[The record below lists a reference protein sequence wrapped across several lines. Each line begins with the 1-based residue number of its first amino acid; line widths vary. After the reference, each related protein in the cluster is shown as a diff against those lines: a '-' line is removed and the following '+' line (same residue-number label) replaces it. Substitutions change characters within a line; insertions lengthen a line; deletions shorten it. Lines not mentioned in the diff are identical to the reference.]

1 MVMCVTLLVDE
12 KEEMNEFVLLHIIDD
27 LLQIY
32 PATGH
37 VFKDNPILD

>member
-1 MVMCVTLLVDE
+1 MCVTFLVVEIVD
-12 KEEMNEFVLLHIIDD
+12 MNEFVLLHSIDD

-37 VFKDNPILD
+37 VFKDNPVLD